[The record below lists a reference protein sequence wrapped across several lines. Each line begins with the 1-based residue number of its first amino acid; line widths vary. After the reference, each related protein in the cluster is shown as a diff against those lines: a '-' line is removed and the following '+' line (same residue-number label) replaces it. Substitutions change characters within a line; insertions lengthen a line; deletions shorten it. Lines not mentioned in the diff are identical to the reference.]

1 MFVLFTDR
9 QLASPESLSAFN
21 NWINPF
27 SILGHSCVVCVLFW
41 FSAALA
47 PAKQSNHSPSPRARV
62 LHDKR
67 AADVSKTGV
76 FRLPFK
82 TCTKRVFF
90 PIGVD
95 SGIFAFFIRDY
106 RDSDLPQ
113 LGRQWSCRFTQS
125 DCFCWSPSCH
135 RSILQRFFQNL
146 IPSAFWYAHLN
157 NTNISQNVTVYRQH
171 LWLRIPSKGNKRIH
185 HRVYAKVICKND
197 WKFIIIIL
205 NIYIWTLSGAAC
217 SWNAYIQ
224 SRWFWWSRPYDDV
237 VPYLMQK
244 YHEVSPTVIFK
255 LVDASKKTFRSV
267 YDHGKGDFEGLRAAL
282 SAIIQPLF
290 GHRSWRYKRRPAKSP
305 KKLPRISPPSV
316 ALLTKKQNQIKLSSI
331 LIN

>member
-9 QLASPESLSAFN
+9 QLASLESLSAFN

-113 LGRQWSCRFTQS
+113 LGRQWSCRFTES

-146 IPSAFWYAHLN
+146 IPFTFWYAHLN

-197 WKFIIIIL
+197 WKFIVIIL
-205 NIYIWTLSGAAC
+205 NIYI
-217 SWNAYIQ
+217 YI
-224 SRWFWWSRPYDDV
+224 
-237 VPYLMQK
+237 YLDFKRSCVLMK
-244 YHEVSPTVIFK
+244 CIYPIEMILMVTTVRRRRTIPHAKVS
-255 LVDASKKTFRSV
+255 RSV
-267 YDHGKGDFEGLRAAL
+267 TNSD
-282 SAIIQPLF
+282 IQA
-290 GHRSWRYKRRPAKSP
+290 SRR
-305 KKLPRISPPSV
+305 L
-316 ALLTKKQNQIKLSSI
+316 
-331 LIN
+331 